1 MQRTVVNHPMR
12 FTTLREAFNIPEGEH
27 KTILAERQKH
37 ILDLVEN
44 FKAEIT
50 VKVIAAQGL
59 NTARISDRRIFV
71 SVAVGNTKKRT
82 KVYRSNEDDRCLPLW
97 KNEEFTL

>member
-1 MQRTVVNHPMR
+1 MHSCLLLHAPFLPVPSLLPAPPPLCVH
-12 FTTLREAFNIPEGEH
+12 REAFNIPEGEH

-50 VKVIAAQGL
+50 VK
-59 NTARISDRRIFV
+59 
-71 SVAVGNTKKRT
+71 GNEMSLKE
-82 KVYRSNEDDRCLPLW
+82 VLAFFL
-97 KNEEFTL
+97 LMV